1 MSTTATKKLTK
12 AELVKFLKPFGEEV
26 SEYYLKHT
34 INDNGTVN
42 YNKMREAAYKL
53 GSLLTPHEELRF
65 ADRLFTLTRNKKGN

>member
-1 MSTTATKKLTK
+1 MTIK
-12 AELVKFLKPFGEEV
+12 ELEKFLKPFGEEV
-26 SEYYLKHT
+26 SAYYLKHT

-65 ADRLFTLTRNKKGN
+65 ADRLFTLTRNKEG